1 LDIPVERGKKIA
13 QRKHWHVS
21 KFSPALKASQRA
33 HATTLANA
41 SQSLDVPNHIEMIPR
56 ILAQYGDRTKLGL
69 ARSACS
75 ASETL
80 AEYDGKRILN
90 AQTAIAMEQVSRTAD
105 RVHGWSAERAKPL
118 VQIANVTL
126 PSAAEREDRERT
138 HRALDDI
145 ARALK
150 LRD

>member
-1 LDIPVERGKKIA
+1 
-13 QRKHWHVS
+13 
-21 KFSPALKASQRA
+21 
-33 HATTLANA
+33 
-41 SQSLDVPNHIEMIPR
+41 MIPR

-80 AEYDGKRILN
+80 AEYPGKAILN

-126 PSAAEREDRERT
+126 PSAAEREDREKA
-138 HRALDDI
+138 HKALDDI
-145 ARALK
+145 ARALR